1 MRRTLATTAA
11 LIGTGTLVLAGC
23 SGGDDTSTDGMPT
36 VVTSTNVWGSVA
48 STVAGDKAT
57 VTTLYTN
64 NEGDPHEFEPSAAD
78 TATVSDADLV
88 VLNGG
93 HYDQYM
99 EDAIA
104 GTDVPAINAF
114 ELLTAEDH
122 AAEDHADED
131 HADEESGDAHDEAES
146 HDAHAHDESALNE
159 HVFYDLAVVGEV
171 ATQVADQLGEIDPA
185 NADEFRSNAEQFTT
199 GIDGLRGELA
209 TIKADHDGTEV
220 AQTEPLAGY
229 LLAEAGLVDS
239 APAGF
244 TQSVE
249 EGQSPAAADRAAM
262 EDLLTSGTVHALI
275 YNIQAVDSVTEAVL
289 SVAQS
294 SDVPVVRF
302 TETLPDGTTDYIAWQ
317 SAQIEDLSNALGS
330 HDAH

>member
-1 MRRTLATTAA
+1 MRRTLATAAA
-11 LIGTGTLVLAGC
+11 LLGAGTLVLAGC
-23 SGGDDTSTDGMPT
+23 SSGDDASSDGRPI

-48 STVAGDKAT
+48 SAVAGDKAT

-78 TATVSDADLV
+78 TATVADADLV

-99 EDAIA
+99 EDAVA
-104 GTDVPAINAF
+104 GGDVPTVNAF
-114 ELLTAEDH
+114 ELLTGEEH
-122 AAEDHADED
+122 AAEESGESHED
-131 HADEESGDAHDEAES
+131 HS
-146 HDAHAHDESALNE
+146 HDESSLNE

-171 ATQVADQLGEIDPA
+171 ATQVGDQLAELDPA

-199 GIDGLRGELA
+199 EIDGLREQLA

-229 LLAEAGLVDS
+229 LLAEAGLTDS

-244 TQSVE
+244 TQAVE
-249 EGQSPAAADRAAM
+249 EGQSPSAADRAAM
-262 EDLLTSGTVHALI
+262 EDLLTSGSAHALI
-275 YNIQAVDSVTEAVL
+275 YNTQAVDSVTEAVL
-289 SVAQS
+289 AVAQR
-294 SDVPVVRF
+294 SDVPVVEF

>member
-1 MRRTLATTAA
+1 MRRTLATAAA
-11 LIGTGTLVLAGC
+11 LLGAGTLVLAGC
-23 SGGDDTSTDGMPT
+23 SSGDDASSDGMPT

-48 STVAGDKAT
+48 SAVAGDKAT

-78 TATVSDADLV
+78 TATVADADLV
-88 VLNGG
+88 VINGG

-99 EDAIA
+99 EDAVA
-104 GTDVPAINAF
+104 GGDVPTVNAF
-114 ELLTAEDH
+114 ELLTGEEH
-122 AAEDHADED
+122 AAE
-131 HADEESGDAHDEAES
+131 ESGESHEHHAHD
-146 HDAHAHDESALNE
+146 DHAHDESSLNE

-171 ATQVADQLGEIDPA
+171 ATQVGDQLADLDPA

-199 GIDGLRGELA
+199 EIDGLREQLA

-229 LLAEAGLVDS
+229 LLAEAGLTDS

-244 TQSVE
+244 TQAVE
-249 EGQSPAAADRAAM
+249 EGQSPSAADRAAM

-275 YNIQAVDSVTEAVL
+275 YNTQAVDSVTEAVL
-289 SVAQS
+289 AVAQR
-294 SDVPVVRF
+294 SDVPVVEF

-317 SAQIEDLSNALGS
+317 SAQIEDLNNALGS
-330 HDAH
+330 HAAH